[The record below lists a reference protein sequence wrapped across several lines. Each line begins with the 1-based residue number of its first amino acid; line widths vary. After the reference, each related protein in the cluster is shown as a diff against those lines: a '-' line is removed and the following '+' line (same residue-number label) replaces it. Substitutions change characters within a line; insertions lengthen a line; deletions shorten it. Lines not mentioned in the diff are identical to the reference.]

1 MTDTTTPHETAPGF
15 VVTPPAYLAMRS
27 AAERL
32 QADADAIRETFAPT
46 LLAAENATRAHVAV
60 TEKVTKSLAATVRA
74 LQGLRRSNHPSM
86 SFSPGRAEDLT
97 RLNREARAI
106 AHGNARIGVRVT
118 RLLGALLVSGGY
130 GQASADLAAL
140 AFRGCPDARAEWR
153 QRLAEGDPLALVV
166 VEILTDLERLEA
178 KADALA
184 AEVAALVAAPYL
196 TGLPETAEPPPPP
209 RIHLAGSL
217 EPCAPPVASWSAT
230 AGTVLPAFRS
240 PMR

>member
-15 VVTPPAYLAMRS
+15 VVAPPAYLAMRS

-32 QADADAIRETFAPT
+32 QADADAIRAAFAPT

-60 TEKVTKSLAATVRA
+60 TEKVSKSLAATVRA
-74 LQGLRRSNHPSM
+74 LQGLRREGHPAM
-86 SFSPGRAEDLT
+86 SSYRGRAEDLT
-97 RLNREARAI
+97 RLDREARAI
-106 AHGNARIGVRVT
+106 AHGHARIGVRVT
-118 RLLGALLVSGGY
+118 RLLAALLTSGRNH
-130 GQASADLAAL
+130 SADLAAL
-140 AFRGCPDARAEWR
+140 AFRGDPEARAEWR
-153 QRLAEGDPLALVV
+153 HLLAEGDPLALVV

-178 KADALA
+178 DADALA

-209 RIHLAGSL
+209 RISLAGSL